1 MPAVKIKICGL
12 RRMQDIE
19 YANML
24 MPDYIGFI
32 LAEGFMRSITAEEAG
47 KFAERLDSG
56 IIRTGVFVNQ
66 PEEVVAWFVNNGIIQ
81 CVQLHGNEDNA
92 YTSRLGQITSNRC
105 NIIKAARIRNSRDI
119 ARAAGYKCDYLL
131 LDAGTGEQAGGNG
144 TEFDWN
150 LVKDINKPFFLAGG
164 IFAANA
170 RKAIEITH
178 PYALDA
184 SSGMETG
191 GYKDFGKM
199 KEFIDTVRS
208 LE

>member
-12 RRMQDIE
+12 RRMHDIE

-32 LAEGFMRSITAEEAG
+32 LAEGFMRSITAEDAAE
-47 KFAERLDSG
+47 FAERLDSG
-56 IIRTGVFVNQ
+56 IKRTGVFVNQ
-66 PEEVVAWFVNNGIIQ
+66 PEEIVAGFVNNGIIQ

-92 YTSRLGQITSNRC
+92 YISRLRQITSNGC
-105 NIIKAARIRNSRDI
+105 DIIKAARIRDCRDI
-119 ARAAGYKCDYLL
+119 ATAAGYKCDYLL
-131 LDAGTGEQAGGNG
+131 LDAGTGAQAGGNG
-144 TEFDWN
+144 MEFDWS
-150 LVKDINKPFFLAGG
+150 LVKNINKPFFLAGG
-164 IFAANA
+164 ISASNA
-170 RKAIEITH
+170 RRAIEITH

-184 SSGMETG
+184 SSGMETD

-199 KEFIDTVRS
+199 KEFIDTVRT